1 MSEAI
6 IVAAISGGL
15 ALIGTI
21 ITVLVSNKSQARDLY
36 AQMDKH
42 QAVTDEKID
51 ELSRRVE
58 KHNQIVE
65 RTYGLEQRMAVAEER
80 ISDVNHRINE
90 LRDDA
95 K

>member
-21 ITVLVSNKSQARDLY
+21 ITVLVSNKSQAKDLY
-36 AQMDKH
+36 ARMDKH

-51 ELSRRVE
+51 ELSRRVD
-58 KHNQIVE
+58 KHNNMID
-65 RTYGLEQRMAVAEER
+65 RTYALEKRMAVAEAR
-80 ISDVNHRINE
+80 IDGM
-90 LRDDA
+90 RDDS

>member
-21 ITVLVSNKSQARDLY
+21 ITVLVSNKSQARDLFS
-36 AQMDKH
+36 QMDKH

-58 KHNQIVE
+58 KHNNMIE
-65 RTYGLEQRMAVAEER
+65 RTFDLERRMSVAE
-80 ISDVNHRINE
+80 
-90 LRDDA
+90 A
-95 K
+95 KIEANRHE

>member
-21 ITVLVSNKSQARDLY
+21 ITVLVSNKSQAKEMY
-36 AQMDKH
+36 ARMDKH

-58 KHNQIVE
+58 KHNNMIE
-65 RTYGLEQRMAVAEER
+65 RTFDLERRMSVAEAK
-80 ISDVNHRINE
+80 I
-90 LRDDA
+90 DA
-95 K
+95 TWHE

>member
-6 IVAAISGGL
+6 IVAVISGGL
-15 ALIGTI
+15 ALIGTV
-21 ITVLVSNKSQARDLY
+21 ITVLVSNKSQAKDLY

-58 KHNQIVE
+58 KHNNMIE
-65 RTYGLEQRMAVAEER
+65 RTFDLERRMSVAE
-80 ISDVNHRINE
+80 
-90 LRDDA
+90 A
-95 K
+95 KIEANRHE